1 MGRTDGISQC
11 ALCESGI
18 RRIAAL
24 LVRPGEALY
33 RCPTKNPNN
42 NRIRSIIQIMALLDS
57 NVLKLAP
64 DAGTPAYRSAPHNIE
79 AEQALLGAILVNNDA
94 FYRVSDFLEPK
105 HFFEPIHQTIYETA
119 GSLIRMGK
127 IATPVTL
134 KTFVPAETDIG
145 GMTVGQYLARLAA
158 EATTIIN
165 AQDYGRTIY
174 ELALRRD
181 LIRIGEDMVNV
192 AFDAPVDFAPRA
204 QIEDAERRLYELAES
219 GRYDGGFQRFAQA
232 MKVALDMAANAYLR
246 DGKLSG
252 IATGLRDLDSRMGG
266 LQRSDL
272 IIVAGRPGMGKTAL
286 ATNIAYNIA
295 KAHRAEVQPDGTM
308 KSVNGGIVGFFS
320 CEMSAEQLATRILAE
335 QTGIASSTIRRG
347 GISQS
352 EFDRIR
358 DYTIELEHLPLF
370 VDETGGLS
378 ISQLT
383 ARARRLKR
391 QKGLDVLVVDYIQLL
406 QGSGKRADNR
416 VQEVTEITTSLKA
429 LAKELNIPVVALSQL
444 SRQVENRDDKRPQL
458 SDLRESGSIEQ
469 DADVVMFV
477 FREEYYL
484 ENKEPK
490 AGTAEHEKWLTE
502 IDLAHGKAEVII
514 AKQRHGPTGNVKL
527 QFEGQFTRFSDLVEE
542 SHLPERSR

>member
-1 MGRTDGISQC
+1 
-11 ALCESGI
+11 
-18 RRIAAL
+18 
-24 LVRPGEALY
+24 
-33 RCPTKNPNN
+33 
-42 NRIRSIIQIMALLDS
+42 
-57 NVLKLAP
+57 
-64 DAGTPAYRSAPHNIE
+64 
-79 AEQALLGAILVNNDA
+79 
-94 FYRVSDFLEPK
+94 
-105 HFFEPIHQTIYETA
+105 
-119 GSLIRMGK
+119 MGK
-127 IATPVTL
+127 VATPVTL
-134 KTFVPAETDIG
+134 KTFLPAETDIG
-145 GMTVGQYLARLAA
+145 GMTVGQYLARVAA

-174 ELALRRD
+174 DMALRRD

-204 QIEDAERRLYELAES
+204 QIEDAERQLYELAES

-232 MKVALDMAANAYLR
+232 MKTALDMAANAYQR

-252 IATGLRDLDSRMGG
+252 VATGLRDLDSKMGG

-295 KAHRAEVQPDGTM
+295 EAHQAEVQADGTM

-335 QTGIASSTIRRG
+335 QTGISSSLIRRG
-347 GISQS
+347 GIKQD
-352 EFDRIR
+352 EFDKIR
-358 DYTIELEHLPLF
+358 DYTIRLEHLPLY

-391 QKGLDVLVVDYIQLL
+391 QKGLDVIMVDYIQLL
-406 QGSGKRADNR
+406 QGSGKRGNDNR

-444 SRQVENRDDKRPQL
+444 SRQVESRDDKHPQL

-469 DADVVMFV
+469 DADVVLFV
-477 FREEYYL
+477 YREEYYL
-484 ENKEPK
+484 QNKEPK
-490 AGTAEHEKWLTE
+490 PATPEHEKWKLDME
-502 IDLAHGKAEVII
+502 LAHGKAEVII
-514 AKQRHGPTGNVKL
+514 AKQRHGPTGTVQL
-527 QFEGQFTRFSDLVEE
+527 QFEGQFTRFSDLVEGDN
-542 SHLPERSR
+542 LPYRAP